1 MTEVRS
7 DRFTMIQNWQVISD
21 TGTSLIG
28 APSAVVEDI
37 AKNTGAMYDEQYDAY
52 FIDCNAQPSL
62 DLVIGQNSY
71 HIEGK
76 NLVVPAGDGRC
87 MLSLFGMSSH
97 GFGPAWILGDPF
109 IRQFCQIHDV
119 VKKQIGF
126 APSLQK

>member
-1 MTEVRS
+1 MTGVKS
-7 DRFTMIQNWQVISD
+7 GSFNLKQNWQVISD

-28 APSAVVEDI
+28 APSAVVEQIGRI
-37 AKNTGAMYDEQYDAY
+37 AGGEYDEQYEAF

-62 DLVIGQNSY
+62 DLEIGQNTY

-87 MLSLFGMSSH
+87 MLSLFGMNSY